1 MLDDYSALTKGAAS
15 AATSTASNVMS
26 SASNA
31 VSGAL
36 GSVANAVSG
45 NGFLGGFAEGA
56 KIGLNSIG
64 SENLSPFVTG
74 LWAKGADNKI
84 SAVDIYADPTASVL
98 SNVPAIQS
106 SIDML
111 SGKLKSVKGMV
122 SNVQNALKIARDL
135 KTTLGAGSVVERLTN
150 SSGLIKSALTLA
162 GVEPTEIMKYVDQTK
177 NLAVMVETG
186 INNAKEFKKDL
197 ENLKFSDYKKIC
209 DFIGDVTGVEGLH
222 EIVDLGIEI
231 ATNTVVLKK
240 YMEAGGDD
248 AGTYNALVANMTDPT
263 TQIQVV
269 DNLLPTVITQSK
281 LYTLRAM
288 NISMGSGVMIGLR
301 PDVIRR
307 FAATFVKPTF
317 SSFED
322 GKVYYKDMI
331 DTFYEIDPN
340 WNAAIWGKIAH
351 DTDVRIVDVS
361 DLVGASNDFK
371 SMVSSYALIT
381 KSGESTV
388 VKFEDKLS
396 LLSTLMKA
404 NTVRA
409 SMALNFPSVSYN
421 ETAVVRS

>member
-1 MLDDYSALTKGAAS
+1 MLDDYSALTKGAG
-15 AATSTASNVMS
+15 STASNVMS

-31 VSGAL
+31 VSGA
-36 GSVANAVSG
+36 
-45 NGFLGGFAEGA
+45 FGGFIEGA

-74 LWAKGADNKI
+74 LWAKGADKSI
-84 SAVDIYADPTASVL
+84 AAVDIYADPTANVL

-111 SGKLKSVKGMV
+111 GGKLKSVKGMV

-150 SSGLIKSALTLA
+150 SSGLIKSALTMA
-162 GVEPTEIMKYVDQTK
+162 GVDPTEVMKYVDQTK

-186 INNAKEFKKDL
+186 INNAKELKKDM

-209 DFIGDVTGVEGLH
+209 DFIGDITGVEGLH
-222 EIVDLGIEI
+222 EIIDLGMEI

-248 AGTYNALVANMTDPT
+248 VSTYNALVANMTDPT
-263 TQIQVV
+263 TQIKVV
-269 DNLLPTVITQSK
+269 DNLLPTVLTQSK

-288 NISMGSGVMIGLR
+288 NLSMGTGVMIGLR

-307 FAATFVKPTF
+307 FAATFVKPNF
-317 SSFED
+317 SSFDD

-340 WNAAIWGKIAH
+340 WNMAIWGKIAN
-351 DTDVRIVDVS
+351 DTDVQIVDVS
-361 DLVGASNDFK
+361 DLVGASSDFK
-371 SMVSSYALIT
+371 TMVSSYALIT
-381 KSGESTV
+381 TKGESTV
-388 VKFEDKLS
+388 VAFEDKMA
-396 LLSTLMKA
+396 LLSTLLKE
-404 NTVRA
+404 TSVKA
-409 SMALNFPSVSYN
+409 SMSLHFPSISYN
-421 ETAVVRS
+421 EVAVVRS